1 MNDLEY
7 RYFFEVARTLSFSQA
22 AERLYLSQSAL
33 SRCIAK
39 LEKEFQAPLFIRD
52 KHNIHLTNAGET
64 LLKHYPKV
72 QEADRILHTLVCDA
86 AQGIDSR
93 LTIGIQEGHLISPSF
108 KKLVRT
114 FQRLHPNIKIETVS
128 LLYNELFD
136 QLSNHQVDVAFAL
149 DFPCNTYSGL
159 EEMVFERRS
168 SYALVSVDHP
178 AAKCGT
184 VEEALACLN
193 GMDLMMVGWTIVP
206 NVTSFIFNQCTA
218 NGIRPANIRYAPS
231 YLTLYSWLCM
241 DKGFVIMNK
250 NVVFHET
257 DICYIPLL
265 QENEIN
271 ACIYWNQDIA
281 NPAVSCFAEYL
292 SAGENGQGETD
303 HGEA

>member
-7 RYFFEVARTLSFSQA
+7 RYFFEVARKLSFRQA
-22 AERLYLSQSAL
+22 AEQLYLSQSAL

-52 KHNIHLTNAGET
+52 KHNIRLTNAGET
-64 LLKHYPKV
+64 LLKNYPKV

-136 QLSNHQVDVAFAL
+136 QLADHQVDVAFAI
-149 DFPCNTYSGL
+149 DFPSNTYLDL
-159 EEMVFERRS
+159 ERRVFETRDS
-168 SYALVSVDHP
+168 FAIVSVDHP
-178 AAKCGT
+178 AARCGST
-184 VEEALACLN
+184 EEALASLN

-241 DKGFVIMNK
+241 EKGFVIMNK

-265 QENEIN
+265 RENEIN

-292 SAGENGQGETD
+292 SAGGAGQGETD